1 MRTKFTFWTN
11 ICHCLKSGELGM
23 EVSAGI
29 SFGKIFSIKTCSVG
43 FFFTF
48 HPFLHLAECW
58 IQLFHDCAKM
68 RIPGGGSPLTFT
80 PGEDTRK
87 HLLHNTHFINT
98 RQTLLTRHRKTCFMQ
113 RILYTK
119 AFSHT
124 VEDCT
129 FSWWWWWW
137 LWWCGWWSGDLQLNL
152 ERAANM
158 ASRRLLTSVS

>member
-1 MRTKFTFWTN
+1 MPLLKVWT
-11 ICHCLKSGELGM
+11 GELGR
-23 EVSAGI
+23 EISAGN
-29 SFGKIFSIKTCSVG
+29 SFGKIFSIRTCSAGVVSFSPFIP
-43 FFFTF
+43 FFILPNVEFSF
-48 HPFLHLAECW
+48 
-58 IQLFHDCAKM
+58 FHDCAKM
-68 RIPGGGSPLTFT
+68 RIPGGGSPLTFS

-137 LWWCGWWSGDLQLNL
+137 LWWWLWWCGWWSGDLQLNL